1 MLQQVL
7 RELKEA
13 NGPLS
18 LDELSRR
25 LDIERGA
32 LDGMVQTLV
41 RLGRLRDD
49 RAMASVCGTHC
60 TGCSV
65 ADECADVSHL
75 PRTYSV
81 VTHGDRDRAACG

>member
-7 RELKEA
+7 RELREA

-49 RAMASVCGTHC
+49 RAMASVCGMHC
-60 TGCSV
+60 GGCAV
-65 ADECADVSHL
+65 ADECADASHL

-81 VTHGDRDRAACG
+81 VGAGRNEAACS

>member
-1 MLQQVL
+1 MLQQLL
-7 RELKEA
+7 RVVREA

-18 LDELSRR
+18 LDEISRR
-25 LDIERGA
+25 LDVDREA

-49 RAMASVCGTHC
+49 RATASVCGKHC
-60 TGCSV
+60 VGCT
-65 ADECADVSHL
+65 AAAECTDVSQL

-81 VTHGDRDRAACG
+81 ITPDDSDPATCG